1 MENSGKNQITKVADS
16 KLPVVALIGRP
27 SVGKSTIFNRI
38 LRRNLVITDK
48 AFGVTRDRIMED
60 FEWNR
65 VRFTLMDTGGIA
77 PEEGP
82 IQEQVSIQSELA
94 LGMADLILYVV
105 DVKTGPIQED
115 IHVAK
120 LLKNHRDKVILVGN
134 KGDNVDYSE
143 FNFFTLGFGE
153 PFILSAI
160 TGRNLAE
167 LLDMIAE
174 KLHQKSE
181 IMQSEE
187 ESEWMPKIAVA
198 GRPNVGKSSLL
209 NKILGETRLTV
220 SNVAGTTRDAI
231 DTDIIY
237 EGKEYRLI
245 DTAGIVRKYHYDTQL
260 EHVTFKRSQQ
270 AIHRSDVVFLVVDGS
285 EGVTGADQQI
295 ARYIIDEGRG
305 CVLVVNKIDL
315 VDDKEKLY
323 ENIAH
328 KLRFISWVPRISISA
343 LTGRKVASV
352 FPKAIEVLE
361 NFSMEISTGKINRWI
376 ARAIDRTSPTIHK
389 NKLLKI
395 YYVVQTG
402 KRPPRFDF
410 FVNDE
415 KALSPAYERY
425 LQNSIR
431 EEFGFV
437 GTPIKF
443 RWRPK
448 S

>member
-1 MENSGKNQITKVADS
+1 
-16 KLPVVALIGRP
+16 
-27 SVGKSTIFNRI
+27 
-38 LRRNLVITDK
+38 
-48 AFGVTRDRIMED
+48 
-60 FEWNR
+60 
-65 VRFTLMDTGGIA
+65 
-77 PEEGP
+77 
-82 IQEQVSIQSELA
+82 
-94 LGMADLILYVV
+94 
-105 DVKTGPIQED
+105 
-115 IHVAK
+115 
-120 LLKNHRDKVILVGN
+120 
-134 KGDNVDYSE
+134 
-143 FNFFTLGFGE
+143 
-153 PFILSAI
+153 
-160 TGRNLAE
+160 
-167 LLDMIAE
+167 MIAE